1 MDFSIGFVAM
11 GNGFADRRGGMA
23 RWRSTWWVSR
33 LARLAMVGF
42 SVVVVSEID
51 SFFVCVYICF
61 FFFFSVVTL
70 YCGCGCGWWWVWWS
84 ELWVCSIWWSKLWTS
99 DFGFELVGLVVVWWW
114 HGGGDCGGRLK
125 ERNRG

>member
-11 GNGFADRRGGMA
+11 GNGFADRCGGMA
-23 RWRSTWWVSR
+23 RWRSTWWVS
-33 LARLAMVGF
+33 RLAMVGF

-61 FFFFSVVTL
+61 FFFFVVTL
-70 YCGCGCGWWWVWWS
+70 SCGCGCGWWWVWWS

-99 DFGFELVGLVVVWWW
+99 DFGFGLVGLVVVW
-114 HGGGDCGGRLK
+114 
-125 ERNRG
+125 